1 MSANLPEDTSLF
13 ELVLNKEGDVR
24 RNCRGRR
31 EETLPISL
39 YDRHL
44 DIFGDFQVVSFE
56 MSVLGGVILNLN
68 PTSLVKS

>member
-1 MSANLPEDTSLF
+1 M
-13 ELVLNKEGDVR
+13 
-24 RNCRGRR
+24 
-31 EETLPISL
+31 PISL

-56 MSVLGGVILNLN
+56 MSVLGGVILDLN